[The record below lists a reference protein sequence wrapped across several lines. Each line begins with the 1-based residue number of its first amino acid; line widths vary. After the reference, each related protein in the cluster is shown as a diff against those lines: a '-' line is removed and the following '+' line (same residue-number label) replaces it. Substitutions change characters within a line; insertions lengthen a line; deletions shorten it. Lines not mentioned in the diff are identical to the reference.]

1 MSPRSSSGRA
11 LAVSVPIS
19 LGVLMLSLCLP
30 AQGSGSTLPEN
41 EWIAKVKNAVEN
53 PRYALRRAISAEI
66 ARAGDAAA
74 PAVMLYQLRKGRDKI
89 PMLLVDA
96 IARADA
102 GVVQTLS
109 LLRTWADDREF
120 FWRAQALGGLA
131 HRARPDDAERFRAA
145 VGDPSHLFR
154 VAGARGLHALAKAGG
169 EDWTEGREILAD
181 PDPRARVL
189 LALALWDVR
198 EPAALPVLV
207 AALADDRAFLGD
219 AWGRRYALQVHQA
232 LRRAANSDFGYRP
245 GASLADNTAAI
256 AKVAAW
262 AEVPMPPLLVDE
274 GIGDRGGIEIRSC
287 RHGDLFLRWTDA
299 ELHVGLDRSVRMP
312 VAKSVIDYPRT
323 SITPVLADGQPER
336 QTLGVV
342 VCDYIQYQNLDPV
355 RLWRMAP
362 GSVPA
367 VLANFCQRLVAAC
380 DAVDHG
386 AVAAAL
392 RSRLPQFV
400 RGN

>member
-1 MSPRSSSGRA
+1 MSPRSSSSRPHA
-11 LAVSVPIS
+11 ISVLITVSLLVPQT
-19 LGVLMLSLCLP
+19 GVA
-30 AQGSGSTLPEN
+30 AQEGKSTPQDN
-41 EWIAKVKNAVEN
+41 EWTAKVKNAVEN
-53 PRYALRRAISAEI
+53 PRYALRRAISDDI
-66 ARAGDAAA
+66 ARAGDAAV
-74 PAVMLYQLRKGRDKI
+74 PAVLAYQVQKGRDKI

-102 GVVQTLS
+102 GGVQTLT
-109 LLRTWADDREF
+109 LLRTWADDCEF

-131 HRARPDDAERFRAA
+131 HRASPADAERFRAA

-169 EDWTEGREILAD
+169 EDWTEGREILGD

-189 LALALWDVR
+189 LALALWEVR
-198 EPAALPVLV
+198 EPAALRPLV

-232 LRRAANSDFGYRP
+232 LRRAANSDFGYQP
-245 GASLADNTAAI
+245 GASLADNAAAI

-262 AEVPMPPLLVDE
+262 AEVPLPPLLVDE

-287 RHGDLFLRWTDA
+287 RHGDLFLRWTED
-299 ELHVGLDRSVRMP
+299 ELHVGLDRSVRMK

-323 SITPVLADGQPER
+323 SIAAVLADGQPER

-342 VCDYIQYQNLDPV
+342 VCDYLQYQNLDPV

-380 DAVDHG
+380 DAEDHG

-392 RSRLPQFV
+392 RTRLPQFV